1 MACSGWYRQ
10 YNWASGWNHD
20 TTRCITNTLYRF
32 AFYYLIILFKKFIL
46 EDRCNIICKNY
57 SCSGGHK
64 SKNFESLPHDLPLH
78 TGFSGCIFDIELRT
92 ETAIYPITNSSPATG
107 RGVGECH
114 RNECIRH
121 LCKNGAVCLNH
132 GATYR

>member
-1 MACSGWYRQ
+1 MIVCV
-10 YNWASGWNHD
+10 
-20 TTRCITNTLYRF
+20 
-32 AFYYLIILFKKFIL
+32 LF
-46 EDRCNIICKNY
+46 
-57 SCSGGHK
+57 CSGGHK

-92 ETAIYPITNSSPATG
+92 DTAIYPITNSSPATG